1 MTADDNGQGQRR
13 WSLPSWENSRRSGRE
28 AGPHTQ
34 RKAFVYEALQ
44 MVIDYGVRVL
54 GLVEVRVRMTS
65 GKVSMRTLMEKRF
78 GTRLSKMTLGL
89 I

>member
-1 MTADDNGQGQRR
+1 
-13 WSLPSWENSRRSGRE
+13 
-28 AGPHTQ
+28 
-34 RKAFVYEALQ
+34 